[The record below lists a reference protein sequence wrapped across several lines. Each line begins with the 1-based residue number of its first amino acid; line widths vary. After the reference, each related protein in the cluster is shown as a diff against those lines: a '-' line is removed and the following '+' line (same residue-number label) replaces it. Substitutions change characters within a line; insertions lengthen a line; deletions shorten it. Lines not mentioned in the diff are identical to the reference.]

1 VSGARAAPASDRG
14 ALAAGAVLLAA
25 AIAAWLAVLRG
36 ASGMSMHGPGAAPS
50 LGGALVFTG
59 MWGVMMAAMM
69 LPSAAPMILLYRTV
83 SRRFARDGER
93 VIPAWGFAGVY
104 LCVWMLLGVPVY
116 AGYLAVARAAER
128 IPAFGA
134 LAPYLVAL
142 SLAAAGAYQL
152 TAAKRACL
160 RYCESPL
167 DLLMRRWRS
176 GYGATLR
183 LALRHAGYCVGCCW
197 GLMLV
202 LVAAGSMS
210 LPWVLVIALAVAAEK
225 ILPRGWGTARWLG
238 VALIALAAAVA
249 LRPGLAGT
257 LRGGAAPASA
267 TEGAGMPPM
276 PGMP

>member
-1 VSGARAAPASDRG
+1 MSEARARLPADRAALG
-14 ALAAGAVLLAA
+14 AGTALLAIA
-25 AIAAWLAVLRG
+25 GAAWLTVARSS
-36 ASGMSMHGPGAAPS
+36 AGMSMHGPGADPS
-50 LGGALVFTG
+50 LREGLLFTW

-83 SRRFARDGER
+83 SRRLATQGER
-93 VIPAWGFAGVY
+93 VIPAWLFAGVY

-116 AGYLAVARAAER
+116 AGYLAAARAAER
-128 IPAFGA
+128 YPAFAA

-142 SLAAAGAYQL
+142 SLAAAGVYQL

-167 DLLMRRWRS
+167 NLLMRRWRS

-183 LALRHAGYCVGCCW
+183 LALAHAGYCVGCCW

-225 ILPRGWGTARWLG
+225 LLPRGWKTARLFG
-238 VALIALAAAVA
+238 AILIALAAAVA
-249 LRPGLAGT
+249 LRPELAGT
-257 LRGGAAPASA
+257 LRGGTPETHPAPGAA
-267 TEGAGMPPM
+267 M
-276 PGMP
+276 PGMRM

>member
-1 VSGARAAPASDRG
+1 MSGARAGLAADRG
-14 ALAAGAVLLAA
+14 TLAAGAALLAVA
-25 AIAAWLAVLRG
+25 AAAWLGVLRE
-36 ASGMSMHGPGAAPS
+36 ASGMPMHGPGASPS
-50 LGGALVFTG
+50 LRGALLFTWT
-59 MWGVMMAAMM
+59 WGVMMAAMM
-69 LPSAAPMILLYRTV
+69 LPGAAPMILLYRTV
-83 SRRFARDGER
+83 SRRLAPQGER
-93 VIPAWGFAGVY
+93 VIPAWLFAGVY
-104 LCVWMLLGVPVY
+104 LCVWMLPGLPVY
-116 AGYLAVARAAER
+116 AGYLAAARAAGGV
-128 IPAFGA
+128 PAFGA

-167 DLLMRRWRS
+167 DLLMRRWRG

-225 ILPRGWGTARWLG
+225 ILPREWGLARWFG
-238 VALIALAAAVA
+238 AALIVLAAAVA
-249 LRPGLAGT
+249 LRPQLAGT
-257 LRGGAAPASA
+257 LRGAAPAMDSGGSA
-267 TEGAGMPPM
+267 DM
-276 PGMP
+276 PGMRM